1 MKKSSPNTSIK
12 PITATINSA
21 DHLSI
26 GGCDCVEL
34 AEKFGTP
41 LWIVDEATLTA
52 AMTAYKEGLAGYPAE
67 SLILYASKAFNCL
80 AMCSLLQREGLGIDV
95 VSAGELLTALQT
107 NFPPQRIYF
116 HGNNKSAEEIHLVL
130 KAGETRI
137 IVDNL
142 SELELVNEEARKLNQ
157 QANILLRIIP
167 GIEPDTHEHIKT
179 GHEDSKF
186 GIALEQLDLALN
198 IIKNNSAYLN
208 LLGLH
213 AHIGSQS
220 QELEPFLQLIDV
232 MAALYEQLYAA
243 HRLSLPEL
251 NLGGGLGIA
260 YLESD
265 QPIPIFDWAFALAS
279 KVEATFKTKALPLP
293 KLLIEPGRSIVGTAG
308 TTLYR
313 AGHKKSLPSGI
324 TYLCVDGGMADNPRP
339 ITYQAEYTA
348 CIANR
353 LSAASRE
360 KPIILAGRFCES
372 GDILIKKTFIDAQTG
387 DLIAVFATGAY
398 NYSMASNYNRNKRPA
413 CILVNEGEA
422 EIIIEREEYEDLW
435 RLDRV
440 PERLK

>member
-1 MKKSSPNTSIK
+1 MSKLSPNTSIH
-12 PITATINSA
+12 PVTAETNQQ

-26 GGCDCVEL
+26 GGCDTVEL

-41 LWIVDEATLTA
+41 LWIIDEATLLA
-52 AMTAYKEGLAGYPAE
+52 AISAYKEGLARYGGE
-67 SLILYASKAFNCL
+67 SLVLYASKAFNCL
-80 AMCSLLQREGLGIDV
+80 AMCKILQQQKLGIDV
-95 VSAGELLTALQT
+95 VSAGELLTARKAD
-107 NFPPQRIYF
+107 FPSHLIYF
-116 HGNNKSAEEIHLVL
+116 HGNNKSEEEIGLAL
-130 KAGETRI
+130 AGGTTRI

-142 SELELVNEEARKLNQ
+142 SELELIRYKARKLCQ
-157 QANILLRIIP
+157 KANILLRIIP

-186 GIALEQLDLALN
+186 GIALEQLDTALDF
-198 IIKNNSAYLN
+198 IKSNSSYLH

-220 QELEPFLQLIDV
+220 QELAPFLKLVEVMSGLYVQLRSTHKLD
-232 MAALYEQLYAA
+232 
-243 HRLSLPEL
+243 LSEL

-265 QPIPIFDWAFALAS
+265 HPISIFDWAYTLAGE
-279 KVEATFKTKALPLP
+279 VESSFKMKSLPLP
-293 KLLIEPGRSIVGTAG
+293 KLLIEPGRSIIGTAG

-324 TYLCVDGGMADNPRP
+324 TYMCVDGGMADNPRP

-353 LSAASRE
+353 VSAAPLD

-372 GDILIKKTFIDAQTG
+372 GDILIKETFIDAQAG

-398 NYSMASNYNRNKRPA
+398 NYSMASNYNRSKRPA
-413 CILVNEGEA
+413 CILVNQGEA
-422 EIIIEREEYEDLW
+422 EIIIQREEYQDLW
-435 RLDRV
+435 RLDRI